1 MRSTRRGF
9 VPDPKPCAHCGRVL
23 SPLTA
28 DLNGRTVFAGW
39 EPCGCPGAQA
49 ARAEWE
55 AERRRGEEAAALA
68 AWERKIEQSGIP
80 PRYREATHPWAA
92 RLAQRV
98 SAGDGIYLHGRNG
111 SGKTTLACAAALI
124 CLRNGL
130 SVRFAV
136 ASKLLD
142 ELREFGE
149 GQRDLL
155 AGLAKCDLLVVD
167 DLGKEGAATPR
178 AAEKLFDLFN
188 DRYNEQTMAHPRP
201 IIVTSNFP
209 RNDVANRV
217 SQGGAGVA
225 IASRLKETTDDVVM
239 DDKDW
244 RLS

>member
-9 VPDPKPCAHCGRVL
+9 APDPKPCAHCGRVL

-98 SAGDGIYLHGRNG
+98 GAGDGIYLHGRNG

-188 DRYNEQTMAHPRP
+188 DRYNEQTLANPRP

>member
-136 ASKLLD
+136 ASKLL
-142 ELREFGE
+142 
-149 GQRDLL
+149 

-244 RLS
+244 RLQ